1 MRPPP
6 EAQYICDG
14 MVTCMDVTADVGAY
28 LNMFYRGNWDWYDN
42 LPNNQRFHQ
51 ASENMFSRWFASAPV
66 LHRHVCMSAGVSM
79 WNQHLPDIVRD
90 IIKESVRPH
99 HKKLLKS
106 RGEKTLFSSGNI
118 RKAIRK
124 SVRVAKARDVYSR
137 FALRYNFS
145 DQNLLDGFREG
156 QRILLNLSNINEE
169 RRRRNYASYHL
180 NWKAKRRIKQDRK
193 RNVKAVTMLR
203 KIAGSDTTRVYI
215 GGDKIVLRGNLLEYH
230 ITKNNFQS
238 DHWSGNT
245 MHLYDLEGN
254 FLCANCVYFEGTL
267 AAEQIAGFILY
278 IQTGLEEELINNGN
292 LHSFSEVGRE
302 HPVILKAMKGKEVPP
317 GIGPFDIQEFHG
329 EYVTMNNIEC
339 AIDREIDSAL
349 YQGRLGMNH
358 LVNKYD
364 TRKFRKIIIQELMR
378 DPLFRKINRYSNLL
392 MPFREGLF
400 ARDCI
405 EDTGYGYMLD
415 DDSDVPEAREQYN
428 IIQSNAREA
437 VNRMINR
444 MENINELTAY
454 IDGDILL

>member
-1 MRPPP
+1 
-6 EAQYICDG
+6 
-14 MVTCMDVTADVGAY
+14 
-28 LNMFYRGNWDWYDN
+28 
-42 LPNNQRFHQ
+42 
-51 ASENMFSRWFASAPV
+51 
-66 LHRHVCMSAGVSM
+66 
-79 WNQHLPDIVRD
+79 
-90 IIKESVRPH
+90 
-99 HKKLLKS
+99 
-106 RGEKTLFSSGNI
+106 
-118 RKAIRK
+118 
-124 SVRVAKARDVYSR
+124 
-137 FALRYNFS
+137 
-145 DQNLLDGFREG
+145 
-156 QRILLNLSNINEE
+156 
-169 RRRRNYASYHL
+169 
-180 NWKAKRRIKQDRK
+180 
-193 RNVKAVTMLR
+193 
-203 KIAGSDTTRVYI
+203 
-215 GGDKIVLRGNLLEYH
+215 
-230 ITKNNFQS
+230 
-238 DHWSGNT
+238 